1 MPKNYVET
9 LIPDFDGNKESI
21 DKIVKE
27 KPLVIS
33 HNVETVK
40 RLSPEVRDFR
50 ANYHKSLSVLK
61 TIKEQNS
68 RIFTKSSLMLGL
80 GETEDEVI
88 ETAKDLIKNNVDI
101 ITLGQYL
108 QPSRKHLPVKE
119 FISPEKF
126 EFYKKV
132 LQEMG
137 FLYVVAGP
145 LVRSSYKALD
155 FVNTLQKIKSH

>member
-1 MPKNYVET
+1 M
-9 LIPDFDGNKESI
+9 
-21 DKIVKE
+21 
-27 KPLVIS
+27 IS
-33 HNVETVK
+33 HNIETVK
-40 RLSPEVRDFR
+40 RLTPEVRDFR
-50 ANYHKSLSVLK
+50 ADYQKSLSVLK

-88 ETAKDLIKNNVDI
+88 EAAKDLRKNDVDI

-108 QPSRKHLPVKE
+108 QPSRRHLPLKE
-119 FISPEKF
+119 FIPPEKF
-126 EFYKKV
+126 ELYKKM
-132 LQEMG
+132 LQKME

-155 FVNTLQKIKSH
+155 FVNTIRKIK

>member
-1 MPKNYVET
+1 MVET
-9 LIPDFDGNKESI
+9 LIPDFDGKKEYI
-21 DKIVKE
+21 GKIVKE

-33 HNVETVK
+33 HNIETVK
-40 RLSPEVRDFR
+40 RLTSEVRDFH

-61 TIKEQNS
+61 TIKEQNPC
-68 RIFTKSSLMLGL
+68 IFTKSSLMLGL
-80 GETEDEVI
+80 GETEDEII

-126 EFYKKV
+126 EFYKKMF
-132 LQEMG
+132 QKMG

-155 FVNTLQKIKSH
+155 FVNTLQKKI